1 MANTIRDY
9 SATAASNTT
18 VDGADISEG
27 CSPAGINNAIR
38 GVMADL
44 KDVSTGAV
52 SLESP
57 AADSLSLSG
66 ALTTTSTID
75 GRDVA
80 ADGTKLDGIEASADV
95 TDAGNVNPLVDA
107 HLNQSTAASGE
118 LLSWNG
124 TDYDWI
130 AAGGGGDLL
139 AANNLSDLANA
150 ATARTNLG
158 LGTAATTASTD
169 YATAAQG
176 TTADAALP
184 RTGGAMT
191 GAITTNSTFDG
202 RDVAT
207 DGAKLDGI
215 ASGANNY
222 VHPNHTGEVT
232 STADGATVIADNV
245 VDEANLK
252 VSNAPTNGYALTAQ
266 SGAAGG
272 LTWAAVSGGG
282 AALELYDE
290 NPSSPTANTVTG
302 TNSAAIGSNITVSGN
317 ASFAVGNGATATG
330 YSSFGI
336 GDGADATNS
345 HAVAIGGG
353 GVQASGAQAI
363 SIGYG
368 SDATNTDAHAFG
380 RNALA
385 SGASST
391 ALGRDAVATAT
402 QAVAIGDSYS
412 SGVDSF
418 AASVGTNS
426 SSYGVVGNYGIA
438 IGYYSKASTNG
449 VAIGEQAQATG
460 VTNGSISIGKSAIS
474 TNREGVAIGSSAYS
488 TGFGGVAL
496 GGYFGSLIQAR
507 ATGSASFAVAGYNG
521 SANRDTTA
529 AGIGSI
535 ALAGGHAQYG
545 QSVAIGAFA
554 HANVNNKIAW
564 SGYPVNNIEG
574 SNQAG
579 NYILSNSTSD
589 ATSKT
594 LVTDNDFSNPSTDN
608 QIILPNNS
616 AFAFHGTIVARE
628 SAASGTDCAAWKVEG
643 LIRREG
649 SASTTVLVNSATT
662 VLDNTPSWGI
672 ALSADTTNG
681 GLKIL
686 ITGAASTS
694 IIWTASI
701 ETSEC
706 IYA

>member
-27 CSPAGINNAIR
+27 CSPAGINDAIR

-124 TDYDWI
+124 SDYDWI

-202 RDVAT
+202 RDVSA
-207 DGAKLDGI
+207 DGTKLDGI

-232 STADGATVIADNV
+232 STGDGAMVIADNI

-252 VSNAPTNGYALTAQ
+252 VSNAPTNGYFLSAQ

-272 LTWAAVSGGG
+272 LTWAA
-282 AALELYDE
+282 
-290 NPSSPTANTVTG
+290 
-302 TNSAAIGSNITVSGN
+302 
-317 ASFAVGNGATATG
+317 
-330 YSSFGI
+330 
-336 GDGADATNS
+336 
-345 HAVAIGGG
+345 
-353 GVQASGAQAI
+353 
-363 SIGYG
+363 
-368 SDATNTDAHAFG
+368 
-380 RNALA
+380 
-385 SGASST
+385 ASSEIQQT
-391 ALGRDAVATAT
+391 EIV
-402 QAVAIGDSYS
+402 
-412 SGVDSF
+412 
-418 AASVGTNS
+418 
-426 SSYGVVGNYGIA
+426 
-438 IGYYSKASTNG
+438 
-449 VAIGEQAQATG
+449 
-460 VTNGSISIGKSAIS
+460 GSISTG
-474 TNREGVAIGSSAYS
+474 TLDLS
-488 TGFGGVAL
+488 TGNVFSDAP
-496 GGYFGSLIQAR
+496 
-507 ATGSASFAVAGYNG
+507 
-521 SANRDTTA
+521 SAN
-529 AGIGSI
+529 
-535 ALAGGHAQYG
+535 
-545 QSVAIGAFA
+545 
-554 HANVNNKIAW
+554 
-564 SGYPVNNIEG
+564 
-574 SNQAG
+574 
-579 NYILSNSTSD
+579 
-589 ATSKT
+589 
-594 LVTDNDFSNPSTDN
+594 VTYVFSNPPAT
-608 QIILPNNS
+608 
-616 AFAFHGTIVARE
+616 GTAYGFTLKVTPSGTYTVTWPA
-628 SAASGTDCAAWKVEG
+628 SVDWAGGTAPTAPASGETDVFTFYTQDG
-643 LIRREG
+643 G
-649 SASTTVLVNSATT
+649 TTYYGFQAG
-662 VLDNTPSWGI
+662 D
-672 ALSADTTNG
+672 AMA
-681 GLKIL
+681 
-686 ITGAASTS
+686 
-694 IIWTASI
+694 
-701 ETSEC
+701 
-706 IYA
+706 